1 MSAARLE
8 AFLAKIY
15 VDEESRER
23 FLADP
28 RGEAT
33 KAGLGEREVEA
44 LEKIDRAGLVLGARS
59 IQRKRQR
66 SHRHRRAGLL
76 IRAYAFAKSS
86 INRAYTAMRLSLVAK
101 DYPFSIFNYP
111 FFCRYRDRVKAS
123 PPKNE

>member
-28 RGEAT
+28 RGEAA
-33 KAGLGEREVEA
+33 KAGLGEREIEA
-44 LEKIDRAGLVLGARS
+44 LEKIDRVGLVLGARS
-59 IQRKRQR
+59 IQGKRRR
-66 SHRHRRAGLL
+66 SYRHQRAGLL

-86 INRAYTAMRLSLVAK
+86 INRAYRAYMSYTSH
-101 DYPFSIFNYP
+101 S
-111 FFCRYRDRVKAS
+111 
-123 PPKNE
+123 

>member
-33 KAGLGEREVEA
+33 KAGLGELEVEA

-59 IQRKRQR
+59 IQSKRQR
-66 SHRHRRAGLL
+66 AHRRQRAGLL
-76 IRAYAFAKSS
+76 TRINAF
-86 INRAYTAMRLSLVAK
+86 
-101 DYPFSIFNYP
+101 
-111 FFCRYRDRVKAS
+111 VKWLRR
-123 PPKNE
+123 PIKK